1 MERTRAMPF
10 FHRVNT
16 ITQPYSSR
24 AVSWR
29 GMASLGRV
37 GAVSRIVLFC
47 FWLLAAVSVSDAGA
61 ASPAGSARPGATGA
75 SVVSGGAAR
84 PAADDVVWGEMPA
97 GARPVYIG
105 IHGGTVPVSLLTAGD
120 GSPMIAQVGLTGT
133 DFLHFMRRGASQ
145 QAARAD
151 QTPPPPPATPP
162 ALDNAGQNQET
173 AADPGK
179 DEPDGKEEAGLPA
192 PRIAFPPVD
201 SATLFLAGRA
211 GDGVPVIY
219 ATGKAFERLS
229 LVPDNWAPFGLT
241 EKPLSVEGEVKIL
254 TLPKRLP
261 RRGRNATRRGQN

>member
-1 MERTRAMPF
+1 MTSRPGVFTGEESGSIRFATDTVRRTPEK
-10 FHRVNT
+10 
-16 ITQPYSSR
+16 IC
-24 AVSWR
+24 AVCR
-29 GMASLGRV
+29 TL
-37 GAVSRIVLFC
+37 LFC
-47 FWLLAAVSVSDAGA
+47 FWLLAAVA
-61 ASPAGSARPGATGA
+61 APCAEAAELPSGAT
-75 SVVSGGAAR
+75 R

-145 QAARAD
+145 QAPRAD
-151 QTPPPPPATPP
+151 QTPPSPPSTPP
-162 ALDNAGQNQET
+162 ALDHAGQNRET
-173 AADPGK
+173 TADAGR
-179 DEPDGKEEAGLPA
+179 DETDGKEEAGLPS
-192 PRIAFPPVD
+192 PRIAFPPID

-229 LVPDNWAPFGLT
+229 LVPENWAPFGLT

-261 RRGRNATRRGQN
+261 RRSRNATRRGQN